1 MQEQELM
8 NELVIVAIIVIA
20 VGGTGF
26 YIFNRAGKAKK
37 GKEAVPVESAPRAAL
52 TRVLPVG
59 MLIAKSGVH
68 RGMVF
73 VVEPSGIKIGR
84 DKSKNGI
91 VIDSEIVSREHA
103 WIGLEDGRVVIKDLG
118 SRNGTYINSL
128 DGARIQTVVLKDS
141 DVIFIG
147 KNGVESFKYKSG

>member
-1 MQEQELM
+1 M
-8 NELVIVAIIVIA
+8 NDLFIISVIVIA
-20 VGGTGF
+20 VGVILF
-26 YIFNRAGKAKK
+26 YIFSLRKKAP
-37 GKEAVPVESAPRAAL
+37 KEAAAPPVENVPRAAL
-52 TRVLPVG
+52 TKVLPVG
-59 MLIAKSGVH
+59 MLIAKSGMH

-73 VVEPSGIKIGR
+73 IVEPSGIKIGR

-91 VIDSEIVSREHA
+91 VIDSDVVSREHA

-128 DGARIQTVVLKDS
+128 DGPRIYTVILKDG

-147 KNGVESFKYKSG
+147 KNGAESFKYKAG